1 MHRSLHFNETPSK
14 QGKHTFRSLSS
25 IDKAIEMATSV
36 GGVLS
41 TGRFVNTSNA
51 IQKDLT
57 IQLAE
62 DSPLDQDW
70 YAKGCYNR
78 PKRKPIQR
86 ISGALKKDL
95 EEIFEKGILTNNKL
109 SALKAVTYLKEM
121 RNPDGRLKYSFNPT
135 NPNGPPPDEIK
146 VKQYFSNLSV
156 KYRRGPVA
164 KEKNMTSPQIE
175 VALQERN
182 LPHSPPLIV
191 LRTILYLCDRLD
203 IADDEQNEKENEEIV
218 DYADWRAKELEAE
231 IQRRGLT
238 LGTRKERLQLLLHL
252 YDTYNEGE

>member
-1 MHRSLHFNETPSK
+1 
-14 QGKHTFRSLSS
+14 
-25 IDKAIEMATSV
+25 
-36 GGVLS
+36 
-41 TGRFVNTSNA
+41 
-51 IQKDLT
+51 
-57 IQLAE
+57 
-62 DSPLDQDW
+62 
-70 YAKGCYNR
+70 
-78 PKRKPIQR
+78 
-86 ISGALKKDL
+86 
-95 EEIFEKGILTNNKL
+95 
-109 SALKAVTYLKEM
+109 
-121 RNPDGRLKYSFNPT
+121 
-135 NPNGPPPDEIK
+135 
-146 VKQYFSNLSV
+146 V

-164 KEKNMTSPQIE
+164 KEKNMTIPQIE

-203 IADDEQNEKENEEIV
+203 FADDEQNEKENEEIV